1 MVTVH
6 QPLGAQP
13 GRILSSTVLGVTLRV
28 AGAVTTEVHPFAI
41 GTAEQ
46 QVTARLGDVL
56 IYVSD
61 PGIADRVR
69 ALFDGAILTA
79 HKLPSRVSQTW
90 LHPKPGTYPLTVA
103 ARLTDPVEL
112 ASAYVPADRASRRPA
127 HVRVRIN
134 ELCWEICDRDSWRAL
149 ADAWF
154 AIHQHLSSE

>member
-13 GRILSSTVLGVTLRV
+13 GRIITSTVLGVTLRV
-28 AGAVTTEVHPFAI
+28 AGAVPTEVHAYAI

-61 PGIADRVR
+61 PGIADLIRTQ
-69 ALFDGAILTA
+69 FDGAILAA

-103 ARLTDPVEL
+103 ARLTNPVDL
-112 ASAYVPADRASRRPA
+112 GSAYMPADRASHRPA
-127 HVRVRIN
+127 HVRLRVN
-134 ELCWEICDRDSWRAL
+134 QLHWEICDRDSWRAL

-154 AIHQHLSSE
+154 TIHQHLTVG

>member
-1 MVTVH
+1 MATVH
-6 QPLGAQP
+6 QPLGQQP
-13 GRILSSTVLGVTLRV
+13 GRIITSTVLGVTLRV
-28 AGAVTTEVHPFAI
+28 AGAVPTDVHAYAI

-61 PGIADRVR
+61 AVVADRIR

-103 ARLTDPVEL
+103 ARLAGQVEL
-112 ASAYVPADRASRRPA
+112 ASAYVPADRTSRTPA
-127 HVRVRIN
+127 HLRVRVDKVH
-134 ELCWEICDRDSWRAL
+134 WQICDRDSWRAL

-154 AIHQHLSSE
+154 AIHQHLSGG